1 MKRSSVTLCA
11 IVVAAFAMAP
21 IQAYSQAKYPAQPIR
36 VVVPFSPGGVVD
48 TIARLWVQQVESSL
62 GRVIVDNRGG
72 AGGTIG
78 AGEVARAKPDG
89 YTILL
94 GNTSTQILNPALMKP
109 APYDPAKEFVTIDII
124 AISATSITVHPSVPA
139 RNLKQLIQYAKANP
153 GKLAYGS
160 AGAGTLTHVAGE
172 MLKQRAGGLSIVHV
186 PYKGAGP
193 GIADL
198 ISGYV
203 PMMTP
208 NVTSRLLNLHRDG
221 RVRILAVNAPQP
233 LKGAPDLPLSKDA
246 LPGMIA
252 QLFTGLF
259 APAGT
264 PQAVI
269 DSLSQ
274 VTRKAQSNKKFQEA
288 LISSGFEPVLESSAA
303 AAQRYVNEE
312 QERFMPLL
320 KSLDLSGK

>member
-1 MKRSSVTLCA
+1 MNPSRVTIRA
-11 IVVAAFAMAP
+11 IVLAAFAMAP
-21 IQAYSQAKYPAQPIR
+21 LPAYSQAKFPAQPIR

-48 TIARLWVQQVESSL
+48 TIARLWAQQVESSL
-62 GRVIVDNRGG
+62 GRIIVDNRGG

-109 APYDPAKEFVTIDII
+109 TPYDPAREFVTIDII
-124 AISATSITVHPSVPA
+124 AISATSIVVHPSVPA
-139 RNLKQLIQYAKANP
+139 RYLKQLIQYAKANP
-153 GKLAYGS
+153 AKLSYGS

-172 MLKQRAGGLSIVHV
+172 MLKQRAGGLNIVHV

-208 NVTSRLLNLHRDG
+208 NVTSRLLSLHREG
-221 RVRILAVNAPQP
+221 RVRILSVNAPER
-233 LKGAPDLPLSKDA
+233 LKGAPDLPLSKDII
-246 LPGMIA
+246 PGMIA

-269 DSLSQ
+269 DQLSQ

-288 LISSGFEPVLESSAA
+288 LISSGFEPVLEAGPA

>member
-1 MKRSSVTLCA
+1 MNRRRVLICASVA
-11 IVVAAFAMAP
+11 AAFAMASLG
-21 IQAYSQAKYPAQPIR
+21 AYAQAKYPAQPIR
-36 VVVPFSPGGVVD
+36 VVVPFAPGGVVD
-48 TIARLWVQQVESSL
+48 TIARLWVQQVEPSL
-62 GRVIVDNRGG
+62 GRIIIDNRGG

-78 AGEVARAKPDG
+78 AAEVARAKPDG

-94 GNTSTQILNPALMKP
+94 GNTSTQVLNPALMKP
-109 APYDPAKEFVTIDII
+109 APYDPVKDFVAVDII
-124 AISATSITVHPSVPA
+124 AISATSVIVHPSVPA

-153 GKLAYGS
+153 GKLSYGS

-172 MLKQRAGGLSIVHV
+172 MLKQRAGGLNIVHV

-208 NVTSRLLNLHRDG
+208 NITSRLLSLHREG
-221 RVRILAVNAPQP
+221 RVRILSVNAPEP

-246 LPGMIA
+246 IPGMVA

-264 PQAVI
+264 PESILNQ
-269 DSLSQ
+269 LSQ
-274 VTRKAQSNKKFQEA
+274 ATRKAQANKKFQEA
-288 LISSGFEPVLESSAA
+288 LINSGFEPVLESGPS
-303 AAQRYVNEE
+303 AAQRLVNEE
-312 QERFMPLL
+312 RERFLPVL
-320 KSLDLSGK
+320 KSLDL

>member
-1 MKRSSVTLCA
+1 MNRRKVLICASVA
-11 IVVAAFAMAP
+11 AAFAMASLG
-21 IQAYSQAKYPAQPIR
+21 AYAQAKYPAQPIR
-36 VVVPFSPGGVVD
+36 VVVPFAPGGVVD
-48 TIARLWVQQVESSL
+48 TIARLWVQQVEPSL
-62 GRVIVDNRGG
+62 GRIIIDNRGG

-78 AGEVARAKPDG
+78 AAEVARAKPDG

-94 GNTSTQILNPALMKP
+94 GNTSTQVLNPALMKP
-109 APYDPAKEFVTIDII
+109 APYDPVKDFVAVDII
-124 AISATSITVHPSVPA
+124 AISATSVIVHPSVPA

-153 GKLAYGS
+153 GKLSYGS

-172 MLKQRAGGLSIVHV
+172 MLKQRAGGLNIVHV

-208 NVTSRLLNLHRDG
+208 NITSRLLSLHREG
-221 RVRILAVNAPQP
+221 RVRILSVNAPEP
-233 LKGAPDLPLSKDA
+233 LKGAPELPLSNDA
-246 LPGMIA
+246 IPGMVA

-264 PQAVI
+264 PESILNQ
-269 DSLSQ
+269 LSQ

-288 LISSGFEPVLESSAA
+288 LINSGFEPVLESGPS
-303 AAQRYVNEE
+303 AAQRLVNEE
-312 QERFMPLL
+312 RERFVPVL
-320 KSLDLSGK
+320 KSLEL

>member
-1 MKRSSVTLCA
+1 
-11 IVVAAFAMAP
+11 
-21 IQAYSQAKYPAQPIR
+21 
-36 VVVPFSPGGVVD
+36 VPFAPGGVVD
-48 TIARLWVQQVESSL
+48 TIARLWVQQVEPSL
-62 GRVIVDNRGG
+62 GRIIIDNRGG

-78 AGEVARAKPDG
+78 AAEVARAKPDG

-94 GNTSTQILNPALMKP
+94 GNTSTQVLNPALMKP
-109 APYDPAKEFVTIDII
+109 APYDPVKDFVAVDII
-124 AISATSITVHPSVPA
+124 AISATSVIVHPSVPA

-153 GKLAYGS
+153 GKLSYGS

-172 MLKQRAGGLSIVHV
+172 MLKQRAGGLNIVHV

-208 NVTSRLLNLHRDG
+208 NITSRLLSLHREG
-221 RVRILAVNAPQP
+221 RVRILSVNAPEP
-233 LKGAPDLPLSKDA
+233 LKGAPELPLSNDA
-246 LPGMIA
+246 IPGMVA

-264 PQAVI
+264 PESILNQ
-269 DSLSQ
+269 LSQ

-288 LISSGFEPVLESSAA
+288 LINSGFEPVLESGPS
-303 AAQRYVNEE
+303 AAQRLVNEE
-312 QERFMPLL
+312 RERFVPVL
-320 KSLDLSGK
+320 KSLEL

>member
-1 MKRSSVTLCA
+1 MNRSRVMIRALVA
-11 IVVAAFAMAP
+11 AAFALAP
-21 IQAYSQAKYPAQPIR
+21 FGAHAQSKYPAQPIR

-48 TIARLWVQQVESSL
+48 TIARLWVQQVEPAL
-62 GRVIVDNRGG
+62 GRIIVDNRGG

-109 APYDPAKEFVTIDII
+109 APYDPARDFVTIDII
-124 AISATSITVHPSVPA
+124 AISATSVIVHPSMPA

-153 GKLAYGS
+153 GKLSYGS
-160 AGAGTLTHVAGE
+160 AGAGTLTHIAGE
-172 MLKQRAGGLSIVHV
+172 MLKQRAGGLNIVHV

-208 NVTSRLLNLHRDG
+208 NITSRLLSLHREG
-221 RVRILAVNAPQP
+221 RVRILSVNAPER
-233 LKGAPDLPLSKDA
+233 LKGAPDLPLSKDII
-246 LPGMIA
+246 PGMIA

-264 PQAVI
+264 PQAIVNQ
-269 DSLSQ
+269 LSQ
-274 VTRKAQSNKKFQEA
+274 VTRKAQSDKKFQQA
-288 LISSGFEPVLESSAA
+288 LINSGFEPVLESGPA
-303 AAQRYVNEE
+303 AAQGFVNEE
-312 QERFMPLL
+312 RERFLPLL
-320 KSLDLSGK
+320 KSLAL

>member
-1 MKRSSVTLCA
+1 MNRSRAMIRA
-11 IVVAAFAMAP
+11 ILAAALAMAP
-21 IQAYSQAKYPAQPIR
+21 LGAYAQAKYPAQPIR

-48 TIARLWVQQVESSL
+48 TIARLWVQQVEPAL
-62 GRVIVDNRGG
+62 GRIIVDNRGG

-109 APYDPAKEFVTIDII
+109 PPYDPAKDFVTIDII
-124 AISATSITVHPSVPA
+124 AISATSVIVHPSVPA

-153 GKLAYGS
+153 GKLSYGS
-160 AGAGTLTHVAGE
+160 AGAGTLTHIAGE
-172 MLKQRAGGLSIVHV
+172 MLKQRAGGLDIVHV

-208 NVTSRLLNLHRDG
+208 NITSRLLSLHREG
-221 RVRILAVNAPQP
+221 RVRILSVNAPER
-233 LKGAPDLPLSKDA
+233 LKGAPDLLLSKDVI
-246 LPGMIA
+246 PGMIA

-264 PQAVI
+264 PQVVI
-269 DSLSQ
+269 DQLSQ

-288 LISSGFEPVLESSAA
+288 LINSGFEPVLESGTS
-303 AAQRYVNEE
+303 AAQRFVNEE
-312 QERFMPLL
+312 RERFLPLL

>member
-1 MKRSSVTLCA
+1 MCGRGVLIRA
-11 IVVAAFAMAP
+11 ILAAAFMTAP
-21 IQAYSQAKYPAQPIR
+21 LWGRAQSQYPTQPIR

-48 TIARLWVQQVESSL
+48 SVARLWVQQVEPVL
-62 GRVIVDNRGG
+62 GRIIIDNRGG

-78 AGEVARAKPDG
+78 TGEVARAKPDG

-94 GNTSTQILNPALMKP
+94 GNSSTQILNPALMKSV
-109 APYDPAKEFVTIDII
+109 PYEPVKDFIAIDII
-124 AISATSITVHPSVPA
+124 AISATSVIVHPSLPA
-139 RNLKQLIQYAKANP
+139 RNLKQLVQYAKANP
-153 GKLAYGS
+153 GKLSYGS
-160 AGAGTLTHVAGE
+160 AGTGTLTHIAGE

-208 NVTSRLLNLHRDG
+208 NITSRLLSLHREG
-221 RVRILAVNAPQP
+221 RVRILSVNSPEP
-233 LKGAPDLPLSKDA
+233 LKGAPDLPLSKDTI
-246 LPGMIA
+246 PGLVA

-264 PQAVI
+264 PQVVVER
-269 DSLSQ
+269 LSQ
-274 VTRKAQSNKKFQEA
+274 ATRKALSNKKFQES
-288 LISSGFEPVLESSAA
+288 LVNSGFEPVLESGPA
-303 AAQRYVNEE
+303 AAQRFVNEE
-312 QERFMPLL
+312 RERFLPLL
-320 KSLDLSGK
+320 KSLDL